1 MLSSVYGQFWG
12 YFKGTV
18 MQIEKTQINVYMF
31 QTCPENFTFQL
42 FLILRNLPLKFAI
55 FLTVSIVFFVYKQ
68 NITVQ

>member
-1 MLSSVYGQFWG
+1 MVNSG
-12 YFKGTV
+12 GTLKV
-18 MQIEKTQINVYMF
+18 QSCKLKKHRQMIAYMF

>member
-1 MLSSVYGQFWG
+1 
-12 YFKGTV
+12 
-18 MQIEKTQINVYMF
+18 MF

-42 FLILRNLPLKFAI
+42 FLILRNLPPKFAI